1 MKSYEIIPHVA
12 DVRLQAKGASLD
24 QLFENAL
31 EGMNRIL
38 CKDYDRFLNK
48 HLFAKE
54 IAITAYDTTSL
65 LIDFLSEVLTLSHIH
80 HAIFCKIEFKKLS
93 DTTLEAKIFG
103 TKTKE
108 IEKDIKA
115 VSYHEAQIKKN
126 KKSFYETTL
135 VFDI

>member
-80 HAIFCKIEFKKLS
+80 KAIFYSIDRLEIYGNSLNARILGVKIEKFM
-93 DTTLEAKIFG
+93 E
-103 TKTKE
+103 
-108 IEKDIKA
+108 DIKA
-115 VSYHEAQIKKN
+115 VTYHEAEVRKN
-126 KKSFYETTL
+126 DEGQYETMI